1 MCYHAGMPTQLTI
14 RGVPDEVGR
23 RLARLSRD
31 RGTSVNRTVIDL
43 LTTGVGIDARRRR
56 LERYVTWTAEDL
68 AAFQQALCAQRVI
81 DADLWR

>member
-1 MCYHAGMPTQLTI
+1 MPTQLTI

-31 RGTSVNRTVIDL
+31 RGTSVNRTVVDI
-43 LTTGVGIDARRRR
+43 LTTAVGVDARRRR
-56 LERYVTWTAEDL
+56 LERYATWTAEDT
-68 AAFQQALCAQRVI
+68 AEFERALSVQRVV